1 MINTVLKDNLQF
13 LAILLLLFLV
23 AACKKDDTDGQ
34 RVTDKGVYVMLDNS
48 KWYLTRQ
55 GNGGSVSVKLNGTT
69 NADKVTIV
77 TVGDGLAGEYNLP
90 LSSGKF
96 NGDVGISFTATSVPA
111 GVFHESTVLKA
122 YKGTDTLKLTLNS
135 GDLQY

>member
-1 MINTVLKDNLQF
+1 MKTILKNNF
-13 LAILLLLFLV
+13 KILAALFLLFV
-23 AACKKDDTDGQ
+23 IAACKKDDTDAQ

-48 KWYLTRQ
+48 QWYLTRQ

-77 TVGDGLAGEYNLP
+77 TVGDGLAGEYSLP
-90 LSSGKF
+90 LSGGKF

-122 YKGTDTLKLTLNS
+122 YKGKDTLKLALNS
-135 GDLQY
+135 GNLQY